1 MSSKPD
7 PIYLKLP
14 AVALLALAAAL
25 YLVAFNP
32 HQAPDQQAPDERAR
46 LAAAMERS
54 IQTEMLNKWY
64 PQAVDKEYG
73 GFLSTFT
80 YDWKPTGPQDKMIVT
95 QARHVWSNAK
105 AAQLYPQVPHY
116 LSSARHGVAF
126 LRDKMWDPAHG
137 GFYTLVDRQ
146 GREKTAG
153 GGYAGGSKNAYGQAF
168 ALYALSAYYM
178 ASGDTSAL
186 NLAKKTFA
194 WLEKH
199 SHDPVHKGYYQALTK
214 EGRPV
219 LRRPQDPST
228 AETGYK
234 DQNSSIHLLEAL
246 SELYSVWPDPLVR
259 ERLQE
264 MLVLIR
270 DTLVT
275 PQGYLTLFWTPD
287 WKPVTFK
294 DSALATIKKHYHL
307 DEVSFGHD
315 IETAYL
321 LLEAAHVLGLEHD
334 TRTGAVAKKLT
345 DHTIRNGFDHAAGG
359 FYDAGYY
366 FPGKKEITIIKDT
379 KNWWAQAEGLN
390 TLLLMAD
397 LYPRDEL
404 NYFRLFQQEW
414 DYINKYIIDHEH
426 GEWYMGGIDKEP
438 QMKTAQKGQIWKASY
453 HQFRSLSNIVQRLRP
468 DKTAPATPGNLKI
481 AVIKEEAVLTWDKV
495 TDKNNLRGYQLFQ
508 NGIRIGFTPLTRFAL
523 PGAGKLEGNKFTVR
537 ALDLQGNPSA
547 FSKPALVRY

>member
-1 MSSKPD
+1 MRAKPD
-7 PIYLKLP
+7 PIFLKLP
-14 AVALLALAAAL
+14 AAALLALAAAL
-25 YLVAFNP
+25 YVVSFTP
-32 HQAPDQQAPDERAR
+32 QQATGQQPPDGRTR
-46 LAAAMERS
+46 LAAAMEKS
-54 IQTEMLNKWY
+54 IQTEMLNIWY
-64 PQAVDKEYG
+64 PQVVDTVYG

-95 QARHVWSNAK
+95 QARHIWSNAK
-105 AAQLYPQVPHY
+105 AAQLYPRVPHY

-126 LRDKMWDPAHG
+126 LRDKMWDPVHG

-146 GREKTAG
+146 GREQTAG

-186 NLAKKTFA
+186 NLAQKTFA
-194 WLEKH
+194 WLEQH

-214 EGRPV
+214 AGRPI

-228 AETGYK
+228 SPTGYK
-234 DQNSSIHLLEAL
+234 DQNSSIHLLEAFT
-246 SELYSVWPDPLVR
+246 ELYLVWPDPLVR

-275 PQGYLTLFWTPD
+275 PQGYLTLFCTPD

-294 DSALATIKKHYHL
+294 DSAAATIKKHYHL

-334 TRTGAVAKKLT
+334 AKTRAVAKKLT
-345 DHTIRNGFDHAAGG
+345 DHTIRNGFDRSTGG

-366 FPGKKEITIIKDT
+366 FRGKKEISIIKDT

-397 LYPRDEL
+397 LYPRDAL
-404 NYFRLFQQEW
+404 NYYRLFEQEW
-414 DYINKYIIDHEH
+414 DYINTYIIDHEH
-426 GEWYMGGIDKEP
+426 GEWYMGGTDKEP
-438 QMKTAQKGQIWKASY
+438 HMKTAQKAQIWKASY

-468 DKTAPATPGNLKI
+468 DKSLPTAPRNLKVQVVQG
-481 AVIKEEAVLTWDKV
+481 ALVLDWDQAS
-495 TDKNNLRGYQLFQ
+495 DNNLLRGYQLYQ
-508 NGIRIGFTPLTRFAL
+508 NGKRIGFSPLTHYAIA
-523 PGAGKLEGNKFTVR
+523 GAGQLKGSQFSVK
-537 ALDLQGNPSA
+537 AQDLQGNQSA
-547 FSKPALVRY
+547 FSKQVSF